1 MCHIKGKML
10 LNSWDCQKNTIT
22 NECHLQYSF
31 GKLTAKIWDLK
42 GHSAEEFIL
51 LTSNDKNCN
60 IVSLGRST
68 CEYTEMYIISQRTLS
83 STILPCD
90 HSVTWDAAV

>member
-1 MCHIKGKML
+1 MNCR
-10 LNSWDCQKNTIT
+10 
-22 NECHLQYSF
+22 LQYF
-31 GKLTAKIWDLK
+31 GKLIAKIWDLK

-68 CEYTEMYIISQRTLS
+68 CEYTQMYINSQQHNTAL
-83 STILPCD
+83 
-90 HSVTWDAAV
+90 